1 MFVPIQKTNQQYKYF
16 SNSGI
21 SVFIPTGIEPI
32 KRESC
37 FYDESQE
44 YLFKG
49 KLTFKTKQIKT

>member
-1 MFVPIQKTNQQYKYF
+1 MPIQKTNQQYKYF
-16 SNSGI
+16 PNSGI